1 MVFSVY
7 CVRKE
12 TERDVCFSKE
22 HFFIADSFN
31 LKFLLLIS
39 WNSPIKF
46 TINVSWW
53 SSNVGFRIHYC
64 PTKKQRFLF
73 DEGVCVFVIT
83 NLFLAWVVSATI
95 RSISARFP
103 DIFSNSICLPLWPG
117 KGYQVAIFYNIF
129 PKKTSILSNLMVL
142 TFSCYYLSPCIFSLL
157 FLTHSLRPSCLLSI
171 NVRQDNLTW
180 NVITTAAR

>member
-1 MVFSVY
+1 MVCSVY
-7 CVRKE
+7 CVGKE
-12 TERDVCFSKE
+12 TERDICFSKE
-22 HFFIADSFN
+22 QFFIAGSF

-73 DEGVCVFVIT
+73 DEGVCDFVVT

-117 KGYQVAIFYNIF
+117 KGYQVAILFYNIF
-129 PKKTSILSNLMVL
+129 SKKTYSLKPDGVD
-142 TFSCYYLSPCIFSLL
+142 IF
-157 FLTHSLRPSCLLSI
+157 FLLSESLYLFI
-171 NVRQDNLTW
+171 IVSNSFLATILLAEQKRPTG
-180 NVITTAAR
+180 